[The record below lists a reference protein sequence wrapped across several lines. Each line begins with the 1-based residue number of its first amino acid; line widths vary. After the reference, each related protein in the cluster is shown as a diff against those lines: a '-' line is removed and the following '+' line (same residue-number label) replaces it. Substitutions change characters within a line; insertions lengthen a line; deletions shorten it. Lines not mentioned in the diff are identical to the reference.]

1 MDALGGDPPGRKVA
15 DEIID
20 KARRPAEIKVGI
32 ARHAQASQHVDAEAS
47 GSVEIDGRT
56 VLGTRRTVTNV
67 AVAVGE
73 SFEEGSRLN
82 GKRVLA
88 AVAGSV
94 NPPNLPRRLGGG
106 QCMEHRKHGGRADT
120 STQQNDGAVAGP
132 EGEIAAIVYLT

>member
-82 GKRVLA
+82 GAMARTSIGDG
-88 AVAGSV
+88 VAEGQ
-94 NPPNLPRRLGGG
+94 GG
-106 QCMEHRKHGGRADT
+106 
-120 STQQNDGAVAGP
+120 
-132 EGEIAAIVYLT
+132 